1 MDISASVERILQS
14 RDLLGSTFYDV
25 FFRRHPE
32 VQRHF
37 EGVNLV
43 RQGVLLTMA
52 LVVIEQFHAHAYP
65 ATRRYLQYL
74 GAKHDELGIPAETY
88 PHFRDALLE
97 TLGLFH
103 AGEWTTQL
111 ADDWRSAIEKASQA
125 MLEGYANHVGK

>member
-1 MDISASVERILQS
+1 MDISTSIERILLS

-65 ATRRYLQYL
+65 ATHRYLQYL
-74 GAKHDELGIPAETY
+74 GTRHDELGIPAETY

-103 AGEWTTQL
+103 AGEWNAEL
-111 ADDWRSAIEKASQA
+111 ADDWRAAIDKAYAA
-125 MLEGYANHVGK
+125 MLEGYRKHVGK